1 MDFALIMLLILVG
14 TGLLWGLDRW
24 LWAAGRE
31 GRARTLAEA
40 GRAEEAAL
48 ARKEPIYVEYA
59 RAFFP
64 VILIVF
70 FIRSFLVEPF
80 RIPSGSMLPTLYI
93 GDFILVNKFS
103 YGVRLPVANYK
114 VMETGHPKR
123 GEVAVFRF
131 PGNPSINYIKRVIG
145 VPGDRI
151 LYRDKKL
158 YINDVLV
165 EQKDGKPYFFA
176 AGGDAQGEALRLVEN
191 LNGVK
196 HDVLLTNRP
205 NMPLPEIFANGIH
218 EGNNVRGEQRKQP
231 CHVDLEPCVVPE
243 GEYFVM
249 GDNRD
254 HSNDSRYWGFVP
266 DQNLVGRAFLIWFSW
281 DLGGQ
286 EKWFWERVVWN
297 RIGNSID

>member
-14 TGLLWGLDRW
+14 TGTLWGFDRW

-31 GRARTLAEA
+31 RRAKALTEA
-40 GRAEEAAL
+40 GKAEEAVL

-80 RIPSGSMLPTLYI
+80 RIPSGSMLPSLYI

-103 YGVRLPVANYK
+103 YGVRLPVANNK
-114 VMETGHPKR
+114 ILEAGQPKR

-131 PGNPSINYIKRVIG
+131 PGNPSINYIKRVVGI
-145 VPGDRI
+145 PGDRI
-151 LYRDKKL
+151 LYKDKKL
-158 YINDVLV
+158 YINGTLM
-165 EQKDGKPYFFA
+165 EQADTRPYFFA
-176 AGGDAQGEALRLVEN
+176 SGGDAQGEALRLTEN
-191 LNGVK
+191 LDGAK
-196 HDVLLTNRP
+196 HDILTTNRLDP
-205 NMPLPEIFANGIH
+205 PLPEI
-218 EGNNVRGEQRKQP
+218 
-231 CHVDLEPCVVPE
+231 VVPE
-243 GEYFVM
+243 GKYFVM

-266 DQNLVGRAFLIWFSW
+266 DQNLVGKAFLIWFSW
-281 DLGGQ
+281 DMTGQ
-286 EKWFWERVVWN
+286 DKWFWERVVWN
-297 RIGNSID
+297 RIGNSIY